1 MNSRFNEWLIISFV
15 FWGIDFLMIVYMI
28 LKRLIIYKNSEKFMK
43 LSTIIN
49 IDNEKNKKRKISK
62 MTIEYLEI
70 KKIISLEQEK
80 VNQVE
85 KIVNLKK
92 LEKKYGYFIRSFSK
106 IKRMKS
112 AVYLGL
118 IATEKSREILE
129 KALLREKNYNV
140 KLYMVNA
147 LVDINNIDSIDLIV
161 KTIYDAPKFY
171 RTKVNVLISE
181 FGEKFNNYLPK
192 IIKEDNINIK
202 ELILDFSSVYFS
214 ELTKNYIISISMS
227 TDEKE
232 RKLVHRAC
240 KILSLYYTK
249 ILNRENYL
257 NSSDIKI
264 KKYAIKALG
273 NYSSNE
279 MIYKLINFLQDK
291 QTSRTARN
299 AIFSMIERNPLYINI
314 IADLFL
320 KEKNIELKNEL
331 GIILSNKIE
340 YFIMK
345 LLNKNNILSKEII
358 NGTLKMGKT
367 SEIIDFL
374 NKNKNIDIENELIDI
389 LKQYVSEN
397 ENLKLNFEKYLNS
410 RILEKMK
417 LTSYKEEAIIKTH
430 QKDQHMIKSMY
441 ILLIFCFL
449 FFPFVFLIK
458 YNNLLL
464 SKTFLQNLRDYIINF
479 NYYLAYYSLSINFIY
494 IILLFFSNINA
505 KNQVKLWELKS
516 MSLLFKKRI
525 LPSVSIVAPAYNE
538 AKTIIESANSLLN
551 LKYPDYE
558 LIIVNDG
565 SKDDTLPVLINY
577 FNLKRIDY
585 VYESR
590 LKTKEIRGIYVNRS
604 IPKLIVVDKNNG
616 GKADS
621 LNAGINISNKD
632 YFCGI
637 DADSLLEEEALIKL
651 ASLTIDENREIPAL
665 GGNIFPINGCEIE
678 KGEIKKIS
686 IPKNPIAILQTT
698 EYIRAFMA
706 GRMGWAYIN
715 SLLII
720 SGAFGLFDKNR
731 VIEAGGYLTSS
742 GIYKKD
748 TVGEDMELVVRLA
761 KNMHEQKEKFKI
773 CYSFKA
779 NCWTEV
785 PEDLKTLKKQRYRWH
800 RGLIEILVFH
810 KKIIL
815 NPKYKKIG
823 FIAMPYFLIFEMMGP
838 IIEIQGYI
846 MVLLSILLGLFNKEI
861 AMLIFS
867 STILMG
873 IMISVASLLIAE
885 KDTKYFKLKELFK
898 LISYAIIENFGP
910 RQLISLW
917 RVTGYFNAMKKPAG
931 WDKAERKGFETSK
944 K

>member
-1 MNSRFNEWLIISFV
+1 MNSRFNEWLIIFFV

-28 LKRLIIYKNSEKFMK
+28 LKRFIIYKNSEKFMK

-49 IDNEKNKKRKISK
+49 IDNEKIKKRKISK

-92 LEKKYGYFIRSFSK
+92 LEKKYSHFIKSFSK

-118 IATEKSREILE
+118 IATGESREILE

-161 KTIYDAPKFY
+161 KTIYYAPQFY

-192 IIKEDNINIK
+192 IINEDNINIK

-214 ELTKNYIISISMS
+214 ELTKNYVISVSVS

-240 KILSLYYTK
+240 KILSLYYPK

-273 NYSSNE
+273 NYSSDE

-358 NGTLKMGKT
+358 NGTLNMGKT

-417 LTSYKEEAIIKTH
+417 LTPYKEEVIIKTH
-430 QKDQHMIKSMY
+430 QKDKHMIKSMY

-565 SKDDTLPVLINY
+565 SKDDTLLVLINY

-651 ASLTIDENREIPAL
+651 ASLTIDENIEIPAL

-838 IIEIQGYI
+838 IIEIQGYT

-861 AMLIFS
+861 AILIFS